1 MIADDNSDAAV
12 TAQILL
18 ELMGFEV
25 ATAHDGLQ
33 AVDVANAFHPA
44 VILLDI
50 GMPGLNGYEAYRRIH
65 QQPWSAKST
74 FIALTG
80 WGKDEDREKSLDAGF
95 DHHLVKPVD
104 PAALEHLLDEAL
116 EKGR

>member
-1 MIADDNSDAAV
+1 
-12 TAQILL
+12 
-18 ELMGFEV
+18 MGFEV

-33 AVDVANAFHPA
+33 AVEVANAFHPA

-50 GMPGLNGYEAYRRIH
+50 GMPGLNGYEACRRIH
-65 QQPWSAKST
+65 QEPWSSAST

-80 WGKDEDREKSLDAGF
+80 WGKDEDRERSRAAGF

-104 PAALEHLLDEAL
+104 PVALKTLLQQATANANAQPRHGILDRAAP
-116 EKGR
+116 